1 MRNNDDV
8 MKRILLALVLGMNV
22 LFSFSQDCNIALQ
35 PIIVPS
41 ADGSYYPQVESF
53 LVNRLQNMVVG
64 ASENSSLYGDQFAI
78 SLSYNIMD
86 KQIIGGSPVKVVY
99 KINAS
104 LFIVDLKGK
113 KVYSS
118 FNMDLKGVGD
128 NETKA
133 LINSFK
139 GLNGG
144 NESVN
149 KFIQEGKRKIIDYYD
164 NNFGQI
170 ISKAKAYAGM
180 KNYDAAIYSL
190 LSIPECSKGYSSALE
205 MLPVVYRQFVNQHC
219 NENLAQAR
227 AAWISSPNGDGA
239 SIAGV
244 YLSEIYPDA
253 SCYPDAML
261 LFEEIRKQMGEEWKF
276 VMKQYNDA
284 IALERQ
290 QMNMMRDIAMA
301 YAQNQPKETFN
312 IFWK

>member
-1 MRNNDDV
+1 MR
-8 MKRILLALVLGMNV
+8 RILLALVLGLNG

-41 ADGSYYPQVESF
+41 ADGSYYPQVESY
-53 LVNRLQNMVVG
+53 LINRLQNIVIG
-64 ASENSSLYGDQFAI
+64 AGENSSLSNGQFAI
-78 SLSYNIMD
+78 CLSYNVMD
-86 KQIIGGSPVKVVY
+86 KQIIGGSPLKVVY
-99 KINAS
+99 NINAS

-113 KVYSS
+113 NIYSS

-139 GLNGG
+139 GLNGA
-144 NESVN
+144 NEN
-149 KFIQEGKRKIIDYYD
+149 LKRFLLDGKKKIIAYYD
-164 NNFGQI
+164 NNFAEI
-170 ISKAKAYAGM
+170 INKAKADAEM
-180 KNYDAAIYSL
+180 KNFDAAIYSL
-190 LSIPECSKGYSSALE
+190 LSIPECSKGYSTALE
-205 MLPVVYRQFVNQHC
+205 MLPMVYRQFVNQHC

-227 AAWISSPNGDGA
+227 AAWYSSPNSDGA

-253 SCYPDAML
+253 SCYSDAMS
-261 LFEEIRKQMGEEWKF
+261 LFKEIRKQMGEEWKF

-290 QMNMMRDIAMA
+290 QMNMMREIALA
-301 YAQNQPKETFN
+301 YAQNQPKETIN

>member
-1 MRNNDDV
+1 MR
-8 MKRILLALVLGMNV
+8 RILLALVLGLNG

-41 ADGSYYPQVESF
+41 ADGSYYPQVESY
-53 LVNRLQNMVVG
+53 LVNRLQNLVVG
-64 ASENSSLYGDQFAI
+64 AGENSSLSDSQFAI
-78 SLSYNIMD
+78 SLSYNVMD
-86 KQIIGGSPVKVVY
+86 KQIVGGSPLKVVY
-99 KINAS
+99 NINATMS
-104 LFIVDLKGK
+104 VVDLKGK
-113 KVYSS
+113 KIYSS

-133 LINSFK
+133 LINCFK
-139 GLNGG
+139 GLNSA
-144 NESVN
+144 NEGIKRFLQN
-149 KFIQEGKRKIIDYYD
+149 GKKKIIAYYD
-164 NNFGQI
+164 NNFAQI
-170 ISKAKAYAGM
+170 ISKAKADAEM
-180 KNYDAAIYSL
+180 KNFDAAIYSL
-190 LSIPECSKGYSSALE
+190 LSIPECSKGYSTALE
-205 MLPVVYRQFVNQHC
+205 MLPMVYRQFVNQHC

-227 AAWISSPNGDGA
+227 VAWYSSPNSDGA

-253 SCYPDAML
+253 SCYSDAML
-261 LFEEIRKQMGEEWKF
+261 LFKEIRKQMGEEWKF

-290 QMNMMRDIAMA
+290 QMNMMREIALA

>member
-1 MRNNDDV
+1 MR
-8 MKRILLALVLGMNV
+8 RILLALVLGLNG

-41 ADGSYYPQVESF
+41 ADGSYYPQVESY
-53 LVNRLQNMVVG
+53 LVNRLQNIVVG
-64 ASENSSLYGDQFAI
+64 AGENSSLSNGQFAI
-78 SLSYNIMD
+78 ILSYNVMD
-86 KQIIGGSPVKVVY
+86 KQIIGGSPLKVVY
-99 KINAS
+99 NINAS
-104 LFIVDLKGK
+104 LFVVDLKGENI
-113 KVYSS
+113 YSS
-118 FNMDLKGVGD
+118 FNVDLKGVGD

-139 GLNGG
+139 GLNGA
-144 NESVN
+144 NEEL
-149 KFIQEGKRKIIDYYD
+149 KRFLLDGKKKIIAYYD
-164 NNFGQI
+164 NNFVQI
-170 ISKAKAYAGM
+170 ISKAKADAEM
-180 KNYDAAIYSL
+180 KNFDAAIYSL
-190 LSIPECSKGYSSALE
+190 LSIPECSKGYSTALE

-227 AAWISSPNGDGA
+227 AAWYSSPNSDGA

-253 SCYPDAML
+253 SCYSDAML
-261 LFEEIRKQMGEEWKF
+261 LFKEIRKHMGEEWKF

-290 QMNMMRDIAMA
+290 QMNMMRDIALA